1 MFEEYLQDSYE
12 FLETANTAKNAS
24 DGRKAKRYY
33 RASVFYA
40 AGGIEAF
47 TNYIS
52 DSFAQAGSLSPV
64 EIAFLNDKRLTF
76 DKGKQIERI
85 EFHSLDEKLR
95 LLITM
100 FVPSFDFGNAVR
112 SRLMAFKDLRDSL
125 VHPKRN
131 DDDIDIV
138 EYQKNVS
145 IGLAA
150 VIEIM
155 NCLSKGIFKKPL
167 RKQLLDLM
175 PE

>member
-1 MFEEYLQDSYE
+1 
-12 FLETANTAKNAS
+12 
-24 DGRKAKRYY
+24 
-33 RASVFYA
+33 
-40 AGGIEAF
+40 
-47 TNYIS
+47 
-52 DSFAQAGSLSPV
+52 
-64 EIAFLNDKRLTF
+64 
-76 DKGKQIERI
+76 
-85 EFHSLDEKLR
+85 
-95 LLITM
+95 
-100 FVPSFDFGNAVR
+100 
-112 SRLMAFKDLRDSL
+112 MAFKDLRDSL

>member
-1 MFEEYLQDSYE
+1 MDTPFNFVVYS
-12 FLETANTAKNAS
+12 FSKCPSNW
-24 DGRKAKRYY
+24 GRFNLTPMR
-33 RASVFYA
+33 V
-40 AGGIEAF
+40 F
-47 TNYIS
+47 TNYIA
-52 DSFAQAGSLSPV
+52 DSFAQAGSLSPI
-64 EIAFLNDKRLTF
+64 EIAFLDDKRLTF

-100 FVPSFDFGNAVR
+100 FVPSFDFGNAVW

-131 DDDIDIV
+131 DDEIDIV
-138 EYQKNVS
+138 AYQNNVS

-155 NCLSKGIFKKPL
+155 NCLSQGIFRKPL
-167 RKQLLDLM
+167 RKRLLDLI
-175 PE
+175 PD